1 MTLRVPRRLAAS
13 LALLCVLAGCKH
25 AQERSVP
32 LSEVVK
38 ASQASRGMR
47 IQTAGVATYSDPEW
61 RVLFVQDQAVGMF
74 LWAPPNSKIAAGDK
88 LQIVGNITS
97 QGELEQSSFHIVSRN
112 NPLPAPVSLHDFI
125 ANRPGKVRRGSCG
138 QLVPGTPDEDEP
150 SVHENDSSQDRRDHG
165 GPGEVGSTVAQPR
178 LRIPAPEDDRNGQR
192 EAQPELPGMADR
204 QIDGERR
211 QQDGTQNPYRVDE
224 EEFPPVGG
232 SFQRFSP
239 QANG

>member
-1 MTLRVPRRLAAS
+1 M
-13 LALLCVLAGCKH
+13 
-25 AQERSVP
+25 P

-112 NPLPAPVSLHDFI
+112 NPLPAPVSVTESPWAALPLPLPLPSAARSSASPSPRPAPLH
-125 ANRPGKVRRGSCG
+125 
-138 QLVPGTPDEDEP
+138 QPGT
-150 SVHENDSSQDRRDHG
+150 
-165 GPGEVGSTVAQPR
+165 APR
-178 LRIPAPEDDRNGQR
+178 PHQ
-192 EAQPELPGMADR
+192 MA
-204 QIDGERR
+204 
-211 QQDGTQNPYRVDE
+211 
-224 EEFPPVGG
+224 
-232 SFQRFSP
+232 
-239 QANG
+239 A